1 MCAAVAAAPA
11 TADAA
16 RLPDV
21 ACKDGADSA
30 LRLDIPV
37 TARDTGE
44 REMAFGYYALPDRRP
59 RGLVIFAHGHGNSAW
74 KWRLN
79 LRNAASELGVIA
91 VAMDYRRQTYPKSD
105 PPGDITTES
114 YGWRVREGAEDSIAA
129 ARLFER
135 RCLAASARE
144 RRGSGRARGRSGREA
159 ERRDGRAERRE
170 RRAER
175 RDRRAERRQRHRA
188 RGARRLPVVMYGVSM
203 GGNTSGLAVAAGASR
218 RDGTPLFDYWFN
230 IEGVT
235 NVIETYFEARAV
247 AGPPL
252 NNKTGQIAVAE
263 IEEEMGGTFEER
275 PGTYAEHT
283 VVTRADDIRRSGLKG
298 VVMVH
303 GTMDGTVPYNQSEEM
318 FGALAAEGV
327 PTDLFTVVR
336 RGDAPDGQTAEET
349 LTIAE
354 RIPGYSSPFA
364 GHGGENDLTHPVIK
378 LGYERLAK
386 LLRAGRR
393 PTCLRRFVVDE
404 GRLSSDP
411 DDPSPVDCRR

>member
-1 MCAAVAAAPA
+1 MCAGAAAAPA

-16 RLPDV
+16 HLPDV
-21 ACKDGADSA
+21 ACRDGADTA

-37 TARDTGE
+37 RARDTGE

-59 RGLVIFAHGHGNSAW
+59 RGLVVFAHGHGNSAW

-79 LRNAASELGVIA
+79 VRNAAAELGVIA

-144 RRGSGRARGRSGREA
+144 RRGSHRRRGRAQRR
-159 ERRDGRAERRE
+159 ERRTERRE
-170 RRAER
+170 RRT
-175 RDRRAERRQRHRA
+175 ERRQRA
-188 RGARRLPVVMYGVSM
+188 RRTRRLPVVMYGVSM
-203 GGNTSGLAVAAGASR
+203 GGNASGLAVAAGARR

-247 AGPPL
+247 AGPPI

-275 PGTYAEHT
+275 PDTYAEHT
-283 VVTRADDIRRSGLKG
+283 VVTRADDIRKSGLKG

-303 GTMDGTVPYNQSEEM
+303 GMMDGTVPYNQSEEM
-318 FGALAAEGV
+318 FAALAAEGV

-378 LGYERLAK
+378 LGNERLAK
-386 LLRAGRR
+386 LLEAGRR
-393 PTCLRRFVVDE
+393 PPCLRRFVVDE
-404 GRLSSDP
+404 GRFSSDP
-411 DDPSPVDCRR
+411 DDPSIVDCRR